1 VPARRVPSLPLGQGF
16 VSLRSLVPSRR
27 PTGSSLRDIICSR
40 FLIRRPS
47 RWAERRLR
55 RSTGLGDDK
64 KDRRR
69 TPRPLET
76 PHRSGKRHG
85 TERRVSLLAEVP
97 MPQPLRLRHN
107 RNGSSGRPSAQRVA
121 QGASRIRDRLAT
133 RRSLVTTSPRHH
145 PGASASLG
153 RCAVPSLR
161 SGPRPVA
168 TVTAGIAH
176 HERLTASCPVASF
189 PLGTR
194 PRCLDDAATTHDGSP
209 SKMGL
214 LGETVVAPRSLN
226 DATVRAAMRLVAV
239 VPVSRLRDATP
250 TGFASRRF
258 AHSANKPPPGPS
270 RQPKFWRPGDG

>member
-1 VPARRVPSLPLGQGF
+1 MSPVPLAPLARPDRSGLPHLPPIVSTTLRYLQVPPARRALPAHSIRSLVPARRVPSLPLGQGF

-64 KDRRR
+64 NDRRR

-85 TERRVSLLAEVP
+85 TGRRVSLLAEVP
-97 MPQPLRLRHN
+97 MPQPLRLPDN

-133 RRSLVTTSPRHH
+133 TKSRHDLPPPSPR
-145 PGASASLG
+145 
-153 RCAVPSLR
+153 
-161 SGPRPVA
+161 GPRIPRPLRGPVA
-168 TVTAGIAH
+168 VLRAQTRRHRHRRDRSPRTPDGVV
-176 HERLTASCPVASF
+176 PV
-189 PLGTR
+189 L
-194 PRCLDDAATTHDGSP
+194 
-209 SKMGL
+209 
-214 LGETVVAPRSLN
+214 PRSLSARVL
-226 DATVRAAMRLVAV
+226 DQGASLRRCDH
-239 VPVSRLRDATP
+239 PRRSRLRRAIFSARP
-250 TGFASRRF
+250 WSHL
-258 AHSANKPPPGPS
+258 AH
-270 RQPKFWRPGDG
+270 